1 LIDDEHRNFT
11 RNRSALAA
19 EARRR
24 GISVEALVEDFISDR
39 AALTY
44 PAQPELPVWR
54 LGGAGAL
61 HRRDLYSDVG

>member
-1 LIDDEHRNFT
+1 MSIEISRETAAD
-11 RNRSALAA
+11 LAA

-39 AALTY
+39 AALTHL
-44 PAQPELPVWR
+44 AQPELPVWR

>member
-1 LIDDEHRNFT
+1 MSIEISRETAARF
-11 RNRSALAA
+11 AA

-24 GISVEALVEDFISDR
+24 GISVEALLEDFISDR